1 MDYTYLLKIVT
12 SILEGTAF
20 VVLSLSMYRIP
31 VRYALGRI
39 IGIASV
45 INLMSLFQRDFLNLE
60 IYAPVTYMLLFVL
73 LLSLSFN
80 LPFLYSTLVMITG
93 FLTFVVVQTLLVAL
107 LTEIGLTT
115 NASLIS
121 SNLSESIMQSSTAII
136 IFLLVF
142 FIEKKR
148 LGFMFIVN
156 RFKLKYT
163 VKSLNLFLGIFI
175 IITLAGT
182 QFAYV
187 SFTEQRSLI
196 MILTGLIA
204 ILCISL
210 YIIYLRN
217 LKQIEERYERM
228 NK

>member
-1 MDYTYLLKIVT
+1 
-12 SILEGTAF
+12 
-20 VVLSLSMYRIP
+20 MYRIP